1 MAGRIGIVGAGLCGL
16 AAAADLVAAG
26 REVAVFD
33 KSRGIGGRLATR
45 RVDAMSFDH
54 GAPCANGDAAFLD
67 WLGTLGAEVRDGAG
81 RGRPGMSA
89 LLKPLAQRLDLEGGA
104 EVAAI
109 RPASRGWTLTA
120 TDGAALGAYDAVI
133 LAIPAP
139 QVRRLLPPDVPG
151 AEALDVVRMAP
162 GWALLA
168 GFEAPL
174 DLPDAL
180 PPSGDIAR
188 AARQGPGDEAWVVHF
203 TSAFTRD
210 TLETE
215 KDAILPD
222 LMARFA
228 ALAGPLPPTT
238 YAAAHRWRHARTEV
252 ALGAPFVGDPDAG
265 LLIGGDWTLGPDAG
279 HAWASGRAMA
289 RALLS
294 AGAESR

>member
-1 MAGRIGIVGAGLCGL
+1 MAGRIGIVGAGMCGL

-54 GAPCANGDAAFLD
+54 GAPAAHGEAAFLD
-67 WLGTLGAEVRDGAG
+67 WLVTLGAVVQDGAG

-89 LLKPLAQRLDLEGGA
+89 LLKPVAQGLDLAGAA

-109 RPASRGWTLTA
+109 RPASHGWTLTG
-120 TDGAALGAYDAVI
+120 THGAALGAYDAVI
-133 LAIPAP
+133 LALPAP
-139 QVRRLLPPDVPG
+139 QARRLLPPDVPG
-151 AEALDVVRMAP
+151 AEALDAVRLAP
-162 GWALLA
+162 VWALLA
-168 GFEAPL
+168 GFGTRLDAP
-174 DLPDAL
+174 DEL

-188 AARQGPGDEAWVVHF
+188 AARQGSAAEAWVVHF
-203 TSAFTRD
+203 TTAFSRA
-210 TLETE
+210 TLETA

-228 ALAGPLPPTT
+228 DLAGPLPPAT
-238 YAAAHRWRHARTEV
+238 YAAAHRWRYARTETP
-252 ALGAPFVGDPDAG
+252 LGAPFAGDADAG
-265 LLIGGDWTLGPDAG
+265 LLIGGDWALGPDAG

-294 AGAESR
+294 AGGESR